1 MRNFRIKTD
10 IERVSMG
17 SFQLPLGVDWIEALP
32 PTEGY
37 TLDFTSGEDGEPD
50 TYAFQVVVS
59 HERVQNA
66 LHALFELL
74 PSEVI
79 PVAEVGSVDAY
90 RSVDVYV
97 GSENVFIDDF
107 KKSWDTFEP
116 ILLED
121 VSIGAGVT
129 SEEPFLEIFLDVWK
143 TITIHC
149 PVETRETVEKILN
162 KCGIHEVPL
171 TWPEQSYDEFNPPYR
186 TREVLLIEDEH
197 SPDLDELLLQIR
209 SEWGLQLNIDPA
221 SNLDDGGRELGYTL
235 WHAIAMAG
243 PLKSENEGGAYITV
257 WVTAANFEQAETLIE
272 SAVETSGE
280 WIMSGMYSIER
291 VAFDE
296 RPDELLELAPRRSEP
311 ELHLVVVDEW
321 GGKAAP
327 DRPGLST
334 EPFSDDETNDSDTDD

>member
-1 MRNFRIKTD
+1 MRNFRIKSGID
-10 IERVSMG
+10 RVSLG
-17 SFQLPLGVDWIEALP
+17 AFQLPLGVDWIEAVP
-32 PTEGY
+32 PTEGF

-66 LHALFELL
+66 LHALFDLL
-74 PSEVI
+74 PSEVT
-79 PVAEVGSVDAY
+79 PVTEVGSVDAY

-97 GSENVFIDDF
+97 GTDGVFIDDF
-107 KKSWDTFEP
+107 RKSWDAFEP

-143 TITIHC
+143 TITVHC
-149 PVETRETVEKILN
+149 PVETREVVEGVLAKL
-162 KCGIHEVPL
+162 GIDEVPL

-209 SEWGLQLNIDPA
+209 GEWGLQLNIDPA
-221 SNLDDGGRELGYTL
+221 SNLDEGGRELGYTL
-235 WHAIAMAG
+235 WHAIAMAD
-243 PLKSENEGGAYITV
+243 PMDQENGGGAYITV

-272 SAVETSGE
+272 SAVESSGT
-280 WIMSGMYSIER
+280 WIMTGLYSIER

-296 RPDELLELAPRRSEP
+296 RPDELLELSPRRLES
-311 ELHLVVVDEW
+311 ELHLVVIDEW
-321 GGKAAP
+321 GSGTPP
-327 DRPGLST
+327 DRPGYSSNGGDDDST
-334 EPFSDDETNDSDTDD
+334 SKE